1 MISKKAA
8 AKGRKEIAD
17 RFKIAKK
24 QELKSALEIG
34 QSRGDRIMIRIADVL
49 GSLSFLS
56 LCFVIF
62 CLYILYNL
70 NMIPGFQAFDPY
82 PFNGLN
88 TLLTVFAIILTVSV
102 LISQN
107 RQRRQE
113 KVREQVEF
121 EINVRAE
128 NEITKVLEM
137 LHEIQ
142 QKLGIRKDDPEL
154 EEMKETINLDELHK
168 NIDENG
174 NN

>member
-1 MISKKAA
+1 MSKKTAE
-8 AKGRKEIAD
+8 KGRQEAAD
-17 RFKIAKK
+17 RVKIEKK
-24 QELKSALEIG
+24 QELKSAFEVE
-34 QSRGDRIMIRIADVL
+34 QSRGDRMMMRIADVL

-56 LCFVIF
+56 LCLVVF

-70 NMIPGFQAFDPY
+70 NMIPGLHSFDPY

-88 TLLTVFAIILTVSV
+88 TLLTVFAIVLSVSV

-107 RQRRQE
+107 RQRRKE

-142 QKLGIRKDDPEL
+142 QKMGIRKEDPEL
-154 EEMKETINLDELHK
+154 EKMKETINLDELHK

>member
-1 MISKKAA
+1 MSKKNTT
-8 AKGRKEIAD
+8 RKPSEPGKP
-17 RFKIAKK
+17 RKIEKSP
-24 QELKSALEIG
+24 ELKSSIEIEL
-34 QSRGDRIMIRIADVL
+34 SKGDRVMTRVADVL
-49 GSLSFLS
+49 GSFKFLS
-56 LCFVIF
+56 LCLVVL
-62 CLYILYNL
+62 CAYILYNL
-70 NMIPGFQAFDPY
+70 SLVPGVRPFDPY

-88 TLLTVFAIILTVSV
+88 TLLTIFAIILSVSV

-107 RQRRQE
+107 RQRRME

-128 NEITKVLEM
+128 NEITKMLEM

-154 EEMKETINLDELHK
+154 ERMKETIDLDALHK

>member
-1 MISKKAA
+1 MSKKATTNSLSEPG
-8 AKGRKEIAD
+8 KRRKIE
-17 RFKIAKK
+17 KSP
-24 QELKSALEIG
+24 ELKSSIEIE
-34 QSRGDRIMIRIADVL
+34 QSRGDRVMTQVADVL
-49 GSLSFLS
+49 GSLKFLS
-56 LCFVIF
+56 FCFVVL
-62 CLYILYNL
+62 CAYILYNL
-70 NMIPGFQAFDPY
+70 SLVPGAKPFDPY

-88 TLLTVFAIILTVSV
+88 TLLTIFAIILSVSV

-107 RQRRQE
+107 RQRRME

-128 NEITKVLEM
+128 NEITKMLEM

-154 EEMKETINLDELHK
+154 EKMKETINLNELHK